1 MFSMCE
7 GGRECEP
14 KYQRAYT
21 PNRLVQAIPLHP
33 HTHIHTKDHTHIKE
47 RTTTSQQTHEKS
59 TRLVHELGREVDA
72 ELGGDGA
79 EPALPV
85 AVLRVELLDGRLA
98 RGDVR
103 RGLLVLVVVMSPCVE
118 PAGRGH

>member
-1 MFSMCE
+1 MGVGGNALDLGRLGATEKRRGGERRE
-7 GGRECEP
+7 GRRRRGRP
-14 KYQRAYT
+14 SHPQAT
-21 PNRLVQAIPLHP
+21 PPTTP
-33 HTHIHTKDHTHIKE
+33 IHTK
-47 RTTTSQQTHEKS
+47 RSS
-59 TRLVHELGREVDA
+59 TPCLVHELGREVDA